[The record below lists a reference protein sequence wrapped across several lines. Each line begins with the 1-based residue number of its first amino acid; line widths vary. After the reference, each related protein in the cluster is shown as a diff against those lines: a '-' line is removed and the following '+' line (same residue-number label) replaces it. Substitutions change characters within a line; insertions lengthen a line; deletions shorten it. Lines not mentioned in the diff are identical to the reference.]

1 MPKIFVGELLNV
13 ALISGSEKTG
23 IKGGEYQDFPW
34 KFFCFTVPKNF
45 VRQLFSVAVL
55 SGTGNVSIRRGG
67 GVSRFS
73 VENFLCHIAEIIR
86 R

>member
-23 IKGGEYQDFPW
+23 IKGGGEYQDFPW

-45 VRQLFSVAVL
+45 VKQLFSVAVL
-55 SGTGNVSIRRGG
+55 SGTRNV
-67 GVSRFS
+67 
-73 VENFLCHIAEIIR
+73 
-86 R
+86 